1 MRRNL
6 TGRADSREP
15 NGLVNLQRGESKN
28 GGCVIRED
36 SVQLE
41 DDSNKMRCHQEA
53 LHLEQLERRQE
64 RELWKELLGPSC
76 PGMDC
81 FCFRIQFPWRKEQ
94 PPCSNVSLK
103 GRPGIELPGLANKNT
118 GCPVKFQFQVLHR
131 SYLH

>member
-53 LHLEQLERRQE
+53 LHLEQLER
-64 RELWKELLGPSC
+64 
-76 PGMDC
+76 
-81 FCFRIQFPWRKEQ
+81 
-94 PPCSNVSLK
+94 
-103 GRPGIELPGLANKNT
+103 
-118 GCPVKFQFQVLHR
+118 
-131 SYLH
+131 